1 MCRIKTLAKVRG
13 VSSQVGQMKQL
24 TAQLKKNKDSA
35 MQKVNG
41 LEKRIVDAMSKI
53 QVRELQFAC
62 KMHCILECCFALLPV
77 YYLRRRGYVS
87 HSLFVRG
94 VAQKVVDEFSRNF

>member
-41 LEKRIVDAMSKI
+41 LEKRIVYAMSKI